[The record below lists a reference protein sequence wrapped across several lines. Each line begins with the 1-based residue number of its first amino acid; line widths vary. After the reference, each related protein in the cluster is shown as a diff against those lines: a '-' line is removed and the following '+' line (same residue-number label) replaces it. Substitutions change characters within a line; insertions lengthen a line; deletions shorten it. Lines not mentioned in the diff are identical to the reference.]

1 MKKTGLLSNCLFIVQ
16 TAVRLNPTLL
26 AARIPLVLVNAAQ
39 PFIPIVFLRLIL
51 NEITMDQDMRRILWY
66 VLSMAAATL
75 AAELISGALGAWSAT
90 LTETTL
96 RRMRN
101 RLGEAIMEM
110 PFALV
115 EEPRVRDFISL
126 AKEEAKIF
134 RDSGQP
140 GFAGYLPAD
149 CDRSCFHYCY
159 GPAADLF
166 IGAGGGCGTP
176 AGGLEES

>member
-75 AAELISGALGAWSAT
+75 AAELISGCTGSLVCHTDGNHAAQDEKSAGRGHYGNAVCTCGGAA
-90 LTETTL
+90 
-96 RRMRN
+96 R
-101 RLGEAIMEM
+101 
-110 PFALV
+110 P
-115 EEPRVRDFISL
+115 
-126 AKEEAKIF
+126 
-134 RDSGQP
+134 
-140 GFAGYLPAD
+140 
-149 CDRSCFHYCY
+149 
-159 GPAADLF
+159 
-166 IGAGGGCGTP
+166 
-176 AGGLEES
+176 